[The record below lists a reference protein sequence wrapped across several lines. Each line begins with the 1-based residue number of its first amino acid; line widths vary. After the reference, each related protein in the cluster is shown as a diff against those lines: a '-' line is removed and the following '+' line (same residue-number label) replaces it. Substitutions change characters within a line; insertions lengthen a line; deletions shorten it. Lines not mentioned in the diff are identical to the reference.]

1 MNKKQLVIINN
12 EKIFTEDGNYFCDN
26 LDMKVLPEGLS
37 NYYSV
42 NYIVRKSKKKGG
54 QNLNLKNIM
63 PASNIFQF
71 ISFIFKTFKLP
82 DANYLLITITPY
94 TFISFLILFLFGKK
108 RRFIY
113 LMSSGHEEWKYILGN
128 WSVWIYNIMHVMVTS
143 KSKVIVCNERLH
155 DKNKSYLVSPSRLDE
170 RWLKDHK
177 KSSLDKIRLVYV
189 GRINPEKGI
198 YEFLKMFDEVKSDA
212 EFSIVGYAKN
222 LEIKNK
228 NVKLLGYASDPQ
240 KLINI
245 YDDHNIMIL
254 PSFTEAHPYVLDE
267 CLSRKRPAIIFPDI
281 AYVINGRKGV
291 FVSERNINSFSETLK
306 YIINNYNKIQNE
318 MENNKL
324 PTKKSMIKEFSNIID
339 NQIF

>member
-1 MNKKQLVIINN
+1 
-12 EKIFTEDGNYFCDN
+12 
-26 LDMKVLPEGLS
+26 
-37 NYYSV
+37 
-42 NYIVRKSKKKGG
+42 
-54 QNLNLKNIM
+54 
-63 PASNIFQF
+63 
-71 ISFIFKTFKLP
+71 
-82 DANYLLITITPY
+82 
-94 TFISFLILFLFGKK
+94 
-108 RRFIY
+108 
-113 LMSSGHEEWKYILGN
+113 
-128 WSVWIYNIMHVMVTS
+128 
-143 KSKVIVCNERLH
+143 
-155 DKNKSYLVSPSRLDE
+155 
-170 RWLKDHK
+170 
-177 KSSLDKIRLVYV
+177 
-189 GRINPEKGI
+189 
-198 YEFLKMFDEVKSDA
+198 MFDEVKSDA